1 MLKTVVTEPG
11 YVQCVCLC
19 QCVAQ
24 GVTWFIYMCCNLR
37 GGNVEMSVVYL
48 VLGYVHSSAAVFQST
63 EPLRAALLLQAEEFW
78 GNRMNKFQHNAGNT
92 QDREITLAL

>member
-11 YVQCVCLC
+11 YAQWVYLYVCA
-19 QCVAQ
+19 AQ

-63 EPLRAALLLQAEEFW
+63 EPLLLQAEKFW
-78 GNRMNKFQHNAGNT
+78 GSRMNKFQHNAGNT
-92 QDREITLAL
+92 QDREITPAL